1 MSNPTLFLTLTSTF
15 MVALAMA
22 AAASLKAWNE
32 WLDLRRLQLA
42 DPYFARKSEPLGL
55 SELRAR
61 VRRLE
66 TIANGTIA

>member
-1 MSNPTLFLTLTSTF
+1 MSDPTLFFTLACAGT
-15 MVALAMA
+15 VALAMA
-22 AAASLKAWNE
+22 SMVCLKAWHE

-42 DPYFARKSEPLGL
+42 EPGSKSEPPEL

-66 TIANGTIA
+66 TIANGTSA